1 MTSSRSLVRIQ
12 WFAILALIIAY
23 IFKPAS
29 PCPEVRS
36 ATRTVYVTLHDTTPK
51 KYTVPAH
58 KTGIRKRIKE
68 MYVAPPANLAQADTG
83 TVACDEY
90 IATTSDSSVD
100 IEVRWCS
107 TTPVDSV
114 EITHRLKGVK
124 ETHIID
130 SIPYAVGV
138 RRGIYIGAALSNNTF
153 GPRIDI
159 VNQSHVFSYT
169 YDAVQKQHQVGAS
182 FRIFSY

>member
-1 MTSSRSLVRIQ
+1 MINSRSLVRIQ

-23 IFKPAS
+23 IFKPIP
-29 PCPEVRS
+29 PCPDIKP
-36 ATRTVYVTLHDTTPK
+36 ATRTVYVTLHDSTPK
-51 KYTVPAH
+51 KDTVPAR

-68 MYVAPPANLAQADTG
+68 MYVAPPANIAQTDTG
-83 TVACDEY
+83 GVTCDEY
-90 IATTSDSSVD
+90 LATTSDSSVD

-107 TTPVDSV
+107 TSPVDSV
-114 EITHRLKGVK
+114 EITHRLKGIK
-124 ETHIID
+124 EVHIID

-138 RRGIYIGAALSNNTF
+138 RRGIYLGATLSKNAF
-153 GPRIDI
+153 GPRVDI

-182 FRIFSY
+182 FRIFGY